1 MACCSNYFCQAS
13 DLDFSR
19 QGGTNEL
26 THRFGIQPRKVVC
39 SKNIQNN
46 SKERFYLFIYLFQI
60 LMSLVNSKLT
70 LIGHYHSQ
78 ISKQLFFLRLIFFFW
93 LTWIFIAG
101 HGLSLVATSGGYSL
115 LGCMGFSLQRLLLL
129 QSTGFRHVGSGVV
142 VHGLSCHLACGIFQD
157 QNSCPLHWQVDS

>member
-39 SKNIQNN
+39 SKNIQDN
-46 SKERFYLFIYLFQI
+46 SKERFHLFIYFKSLCPWSILNYYWSLPLSDLKITFSPKIYLFI
-60 LMSLVNSKLT
+60 
-70 LIGHYHSQ
+70 
-78 ISKQLFFLRLIFFFW
+78 FW

-101 HGLSLVATSGGYSL
+101 HRLSLVATSGGYSL
-115 LGCMGFSLQRLLLL
+115 LWSTGFSLQWLLLL
-129 QSTGFRHVGSGVV
+129 QSTGFRHVGSVVV
-142 VHGLSCHLACGIFQD
+142 VHGLSYHSACGIFPD
-157 QNSCPLHWQVDS
+157 QNSCPLRWQVDS